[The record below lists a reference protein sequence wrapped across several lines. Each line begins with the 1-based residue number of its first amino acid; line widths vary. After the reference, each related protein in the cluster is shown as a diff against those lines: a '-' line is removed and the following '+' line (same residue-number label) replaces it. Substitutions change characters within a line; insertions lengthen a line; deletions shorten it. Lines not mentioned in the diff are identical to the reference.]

1 MQNVNE
7 YFSAIKDLHFFI
19 NPTNISVVIVEE
31 RWKFEL
37 SEITILVRRL
47 FFFLISTEL
56 EYSSLHAY
64 FGRID
69 DDDKK
74 NLHFHTALHLQ

>member
-31 RWKFEL
+31 R
-37 SEITILVRRL
+37 
-47 FFFLISTEL
+47 
-56 EYSSLHAY
+56 
-64 FGRID
+64 
-69 DDDKK
+69 
-74 NLHFHTALHLQ
+74 